1 MYCGLLKGT
10 SDRQQIYPTVHSH
23 RDSRGGEVDEGIH
36 VSQGT
41 GSQGSLIKYLHQTQ
55 GSWSFSLV
63 HFPYYSEITSLPI
76 IFVKREINKPSFS
89 DLG

>member
-10 SDRQQIYPTVHSH
+10 LDRQHIYPTVHSH

-41 GSQGSLIKYLHQTQ
+41 GSQGSLTKYLHQTQ
-55 GSWSFSLV
+55 GS
-63 HFPYYSEITSLPI
+63 
-76 IFVKREINKPSFS
+76 
-89 DLG
+89 